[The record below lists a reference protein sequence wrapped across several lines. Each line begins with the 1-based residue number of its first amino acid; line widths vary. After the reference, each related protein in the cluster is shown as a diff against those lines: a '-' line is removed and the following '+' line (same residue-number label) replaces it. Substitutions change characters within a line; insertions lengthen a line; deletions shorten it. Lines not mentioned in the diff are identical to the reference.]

1 MALASPARLVRSI
14 WTSTKV
20 PGLDAP
26 YDTAHLKVYYPAVY
40 GGTLEERMS
49 GIMPA
54 DAQGAPY
61 PVVLFLAGVN
71 IGQDSYRW
79 LMMELAAAGYIAVT
93 FDMIGEQTPGY
104 FGTTPGLDL
113 GVLKPG
119 EYGTRPASIAIE
131 PMLATLAEQ
140 NETGPLAGMLDL
152 DRLVIAGHSG
162 GGTVAMESARASFF
176 PGCKA
181 TFSYSAHCVP
191 ADVLGFPKGTV
202 LEVAPDIAS
211 LIMGGTADEV
221 MRGSAVRYNEDGATR
236 VDPVTR
242 TYDDGVK
249 GGREDAWFVLWDG
262 ANHFAMG
269 DEDPTCARGFLDTP
283 APTDPALT
291 RADMVRVITD
301 FLNAYVKDDALALEG
316 LEKFYAQPPATV
328 ADVRRK

>member
-1 MALASPARLVRSI
+1 MALTSPARLVRSI
-14 WTSTKV
+14 WTATKV

-26 YDTAHLKVYYPAVY
+26 NDTAHLKVYYPAVY
-40 GGTLEERMS
+40 GGTLEERMT

-54 DAQGAPY
+54 DEKGAPY
-61 PVVLFLAGVN
+61 PVVLFLSGVN

-79 LMMELAAAGYIAVT
+79 LMIELAKAGYVALT
-93 FDMIGEQTPGY
+93 FDMIAEQTAGY

-131 PMLATLAEQ
+131 PILATLAEQ
-140 NETGPLAGMLDL
+140 NANGPLAGMLDL
-152 DRLVIAGHSG
+152 DRIVIAGHSG
-162 GGTVAMESARASFF
+162 GGTVAMESARAAFF
-176 PGCKA
+176 PACKA

-236 VDPVTR
+236 VDPVVR
-242 TYDDGVK
+242 TYDEGVA
-249 GGREDAWFVLWDG
+249 GGRDDAWFVLWEG

-283 APTDPALT
+283 APSDPAAT
-291 RADMVRVITD
+291 RSDMAAVITN
-301 FLNAYVKDDALALEG
+301 FLNAYVKDDPLALES
-316 LEKFYAQPPATV
+316 LEKFLAQPPTTV
-328 ADVRRK
+328 AEVRRK